1 MGNTQNS
8 AFLKFNLNFV
18 LWTILPTLK
27 QPENYFGL
35 ESNIFLNQIIYGYH
49 FFGSNSFWIK
59 QFLDQYIFLRISD
72 DFSLN
77 QQLKHSVSTHKLT
90 IIITFTSNR
99 VLLFLIVFIS
109 FFFIMLN

>member
-1 MGNTQNS
+1 MGWIPLFWIKQ
-8 AFLKFNLNFV
+8 FLDQTVFM
-18 LWTILPTLK
+18 
-27 QPENYFGL
+27 
-35 ESNIFLNQIIYGYH
+35 
-49 FFGSNSFWIK
+49 IK

-99 VLLFLIVFIS
+99 FYFIFLYHVKLIFVRMEYSFEQSRMFQLLFS
-109 FFFIMLN
+109 FSFVHKALN